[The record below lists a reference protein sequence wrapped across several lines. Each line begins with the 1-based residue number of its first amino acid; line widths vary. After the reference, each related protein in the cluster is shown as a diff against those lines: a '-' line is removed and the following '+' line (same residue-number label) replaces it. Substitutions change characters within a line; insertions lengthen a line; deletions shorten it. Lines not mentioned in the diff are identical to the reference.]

1 MGQVTVA
8 NSFEPIAA
16 NFTHLPKNRYFH
28 STPHLWTSKQ
38 DLYRIFKW
46 LLVEVYDLAF

>member
-1 MGQVTVA
+1 MGQVTAA
-8 NSFEPIAA
+8 NS
-16 NFTHLPKNRYFH
+16 LKNNSSELYTLNKNGYFH